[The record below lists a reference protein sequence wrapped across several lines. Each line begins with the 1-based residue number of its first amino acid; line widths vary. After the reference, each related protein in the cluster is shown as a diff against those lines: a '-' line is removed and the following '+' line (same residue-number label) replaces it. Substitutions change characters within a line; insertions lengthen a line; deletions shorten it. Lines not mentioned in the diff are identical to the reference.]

1 MASFEER
8 VTIMSQMMSRG
19 GYVRIGLALILVL
32 GALGGGI
39 AFFWNGKSH
48 SASAGPHEGE
58 GGGEPGHV
66 AIQVKSVKPHYDK
79 TFSMIEKRPADVL
92 AYYRDELACRVPG
105 VISMIRTDK
114 GDTVKEGET
123 LITVDVPELEA
134 DVKERRADL
143 VRANAQVKQMKAAV
157 VSANAELKVVEAK
170 IKAAEAKWHSDQA
183 YLKFRDKQATR
194 FQNLLASGSIEAR
207 LVDEQM
213 DRREAAF
220 EAVNAAEQALEAAKS
235 QKIASKAK
243 IVQAE
248 ADQEEAESKVDVI
261 NAQLNRALALHQFA
275 TIIAPF
281 DGVIVD
287 RDRHA
292 NKGAIVQKAD
302 NGAIKPLLTIQRS
315 DIVTVVMRVPDNF
328 APYITP
334 ETEAIF
340 ETHSLPGVQI
350 HGKVTRFPP
359 SLDNPEHDRTMVVE
373 VDLWNGPK
381 ADFDKKK
388 DDKKFRAGLKKG
400 MPGDP
405 NNGLPIVPE
414 IKGELAGG
422 RQLRLLPGM
431 FGQMTLLLRK
441 FDNAFMLP
449 SALIVSQGGNTYI
462 YLVQDGKAHLQ
473 QVKVQ
478 VDDGK
483 LVKVELL
490 GKSGEVLGDLTGKEE
505 VIISNQGELSEG
517 QLVQPT
523 VVEDWRKLATAKKS

>member
-1 MASFEER
+1 MK
-8 VTIMSQMMSRG
+8 QMISRG
-19 GYVRIGLALILVL
+19 GFLRIGLALILVL
-32 GALGGGI
+32 GMIGGGV
-39 AFFWNGKSH
+39 AFFWNGGSH
-48 SASAGPHEGE
+48 LSSAGANEGE
-58 GGGEPGHV
+58 STGEPAHV

-79 TFSMIEKRPADVL
+79 SFSMLEKRPADVL
-92 AYYRDELACRVPG
+92 AYYRDDLACRVPG
-105 VISMIRTDK
+105 VIRMIRTDK
-114 GDTVKEGET
+114 GDTVKQGET
-123 LITVDVPELEA
+123 LIEVDVPELEA
-134 DVKERRADL
+134 DVKEQEAAVDRAK
-143 VRANAQVKQMKAAV
+143 AQVKQQEAAL
-157 VSANAELKVVEAK
+157 VSAKAELGVIEAK
-170 IKAAEAKWHSDQA
+170 IKAAGAKLRSDKA
-183 YLKFRDKQATR
+183 YLTFRKKQADR
-194 FQNLLASGSIEAR
+194 FQTLLASNSIEAR

-213 DRREAAF
+213 DRHEAAIEAVNASF
-220 EAVNAAEQALEAAKS
+220 EAVNSAEA
-235 QKIASKAK
+235 QKISAEARIKQTEADLEEAQSKVK
-243 IVQAE
+243 VIQAE
-248 ADQEEAESKVDVI
+248 SD
-261 NAQLNRALALHQFA
+261 RAKALLKFA
-275 TIIAPF
+275 TITAPF

-292 NKGAIVQKAD
+292 NVGAVVQKAD
-302 NGAIKPLLTIQRS
+302 SGALKPLLTVQRS

-373 VDLWNGPK
+373 VDLWNGTK
-381 ADFDKKK
+381 EEFDKKK
-388 DDKKFRAGLKKG
+388 DDATFRAGLKKG

-441 FDNAFMLP
+441 FDNAYMLP
-449 SALIVSQGGNTYI
+449 SASIVSQGGNTYI
-462 YLVQDGKAHLQ
+462 YVVQDGKAHLQ

-523 VVEDWRKLATAKKS
+523 VVEDWRKLATAKKESH